1 MTAIRMTIG
10 AKPDTNPNSPPG
22 SQVPFSSPG
31 LTRNGNVYGSS
42 TPNAPFKEYMIAA
55 QAIPPYRGGYIVWKM
70 SPATI
75 VGFQTTGTTPS
86 TEAAPQQWLAYVW
99 NAGGVLW
106 SGTFGAVVNHNI
118 ALPSNIIYVQLFR
131 SEYGIWLS
139 WRRNL
144 TDNWT
149 KFREIPVAQ
158 SEQIFPCVATTAG
171 NTAEMIEFEIGGL
184 TPATPT
190 KPIYTLQSNPGPIFK
205 VDGNSMST
213 GFYDAPGWF
222 NQMKPTWAALGIFP
236 SISSNAVGGHT
247 TRQRIAVASREL
259 GKVDR
264 TKNNFLFFWEGTN
277 DILFYRQSEPN
288 RVALAEQNIR
298 EYCRLRQLEGWR
310 VILMTTPPR
319 ANGYIGG
326 PDPADATRAQYD
338 ADCRA
343 LDALLVQNSS
353 QYAEYLFNFRQ
364 QLTGYTPTLP
374 LCVDGVH
381 PSTAGGQ
388 QIGGAMR
395 TFVDAAVKREWR
407 IFE

>member
-1 MTAIRMTIG
+1 MTAIRISIG
-10 AKPDTNPNSPPG
+10 AIKDPDPNKPAG
-22 SQVPFSSPG
+22 SQIFSSSPG
-31 LTRNGNVYGSS
+31 LTQNGNIYGS
-42 TPNAPFKEYMIAA
+42 TNALPFAEYMVAA
-55 QAIPPYRGGYIVWKM
+55 QAIPTYRTGSIVWKITP
-70 SPATI
+70 STI
-75 VGFQTTGTTPS
+75 VGFQTDGTTRS
-86 TEAAPQQWLAYVW
+86 VANQWQPWSAYVFI
-99 NAGGVLW
+99 GGDVLY
-106 SGTFGAVVNHNI
+106 SGTFQDVKNHVTVPTI
-118 ALPSNIIYVQLFR
+118 SIYVKLER
-131 SEYGIWLS
+131 SSDHVYFY
-139 WRRNL
+139 WRRNI
-144 TDNWT
+144 TDAWALL
-149 KFREIPVAQ
+149 RQVPVAQ
-158 SEQIFPCVATTAG
+158 KEQLFPCVATTKG
-171 NTAEMIEFEIGGL
+171 NTAELIAFDVGGL
-184 TPATPT
+184 NTAAPA

-222 NQMKPTWAALGIFP
+222 NQMIPTWAALGIFP
-236 SISSNAVGGHT
+236 SISSNAVDGHT
-247 TRQRIAVASREL
+247 TRKRINVASRSL
-259 GKVDR
+259 GIVDR

-277 DILFYRQSEPN
+277 DVLDYGNNNNPN

-319 ANGYIGG
+319 ANGYIVG
-326 PDPADATRAQYD
+326 PATPAQYD

-364 QLTGYTPTLP
+364 QLPGYTPTLP
-374 LCVDGVH
+374 LSNDGVH

-395 TFVDAAVKREWR
+395 VFLDEAVKREWR